1 MAPEAGSGLLGSAKR
16 LAATLTSIV
25 STRLELLAN
34 ELQEERLRLT
44 QMLLFAL
51 FALFCFGMG
60 LLLLTVFIVVLFW
73 DDHRLAVLGALS
85 VIFFAS
91 GSLAVLLL
99 RGKAQEKSKLFS
111 ASLAELASDR
121 EQLGAVRKGA
131 GHE

>member
-1 MAPEAGSGLLGSAKR
+1 MQEAGSGLMGSVKR
-16 LAATLTSIV
+16 LTTTLTSIV

-44 QMLLFAL
+44 QMLLFTL

-73 DDHRLAVLGALS
+73 DDHRLAVLGVLS
-85 VIFFAS
+85 FVFFAS
-91 GSLAVLLL
+91 GSIAAILV

-111 ASLAELASDR
+111 ASLAELARDR
-121 EQLGAVRKGA
+121 EQLGAR
-131 GHE
+131 HE

>member
-1 MAPEAGSGLLGSAKR
+1 MPEAGSGLLGSAKR

-85 VIFFAS
+85 VIFFVS
-91 GSLAVLLL
+91 GSLAALLL
-99 RGKAQEKSKLFS
+99 RGKAREKSKLFS
-111 ASLAELASDR
+111 ASLAELAKDR
-121 EQLGAVRKGA
+121 EQLGAVREGA

>member
-1 MAPEAGSGLLGSAKR
+1 MQEAGSGLLGSIRR
-16 LAATLTSIV
+16 LTGSLTSIV

-73 DDHRLAVLGALS
+73 DDHRLVVLGTLS
-85 VIFFAS
+85 VIFFVS
-91 GSLAVLLL
+91 GVLAALSL
-99 RGKAQEKSKLFS
+99 RGKAQQKSKLFS
-111 ASLAELASDR
+111 ASLAELARDR
-121 EQLGAVRKGA
+121 EQLGVGNEGA

>member
-1 MAPEAGSGLLGSAKR
+1 MPEAASGLLGSAKR

-51 FALFCFGMG
+51 CALFCFGMG
-60 LLLLTVFIVVLFW
+60 LLLLSVFIVVLFW

-85 VIFFAS
+85 VVFFVS

-99 RGKAQEKSKLFS
+99 RGKAQKKSRLFS
-111 ASLAELASDR
+111 ASLAELARDR
-121 EQLGAVRKGA
+121 EQLGAVREGA